1 MSDNYPVEQKDLST
15 SGTKGVMSAGAGA
28 GLLVINAL
36 LGVPV
41 LGWVL
46 SAGLIGLGAMG
57 LFGKT
62 KTDKVS
68 GTILSVAGI
77 AGLATMFLPGLSHSL
92 LSLGGV
98 GLLIYG
104 LVNIG
109 SFAAGLRKKS

>member
-1 MSDNYPVEQKDLST
+1 
-15 SGTKGVMSAGAGA
+15 MSAGAGA

-41 LGWVL
+41 VGWVL

-68 GTILSVAGI
+68 GTLLSAAGV
-77 AGLATMFLPGLSHSL
+77 AGLATMFLPGLSRGL
-92 LSLGGV
+92 LGLGGM

-104 LVNIG
+104 IANIVG
-109 SFAAGLRKKS
+109 FIAGVRKKS

>member
-1 MSDNYPVEQKDLST
+1 MSDNYPVEKKDLSVV
-15 SGTKGVMSAGAGA
+15 GTKGVMSAGAGA
-28 GLLVINAL
+28 GLLVIKSL
-36 LGVPV
+36 LGIPV

-68 GTILSVAGI
+68 GTVLGVAGI

-92 LSLGGV
+92 LGLGGV

-109 SFAAGLRKKS
+109 SFVAGLRKKS